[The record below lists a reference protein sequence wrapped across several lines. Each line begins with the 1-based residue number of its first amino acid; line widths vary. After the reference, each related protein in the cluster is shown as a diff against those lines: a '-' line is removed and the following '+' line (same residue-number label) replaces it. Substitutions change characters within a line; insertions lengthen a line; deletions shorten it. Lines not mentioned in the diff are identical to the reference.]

1 MNARIEPLNCGEQTD
16 PSPRPSPL
24 RKGRGRS
31 PRGVVRG
38 QVHGKGCNLLL
49 GIVWLGGALRTGTVR
64 APGVQPIAR
73 KRLVRRGGMGGMGSM
88 RAMGGME
95 REV

>member
-16 PSPRPSPL
+16 PPPPPPPPPEGGGGRTPRG
-24 RKGRGRS
+24 GRGA
-31 PRGVVRG
+31 
-38 QVHGKGCNLLL
+38 VHGKGCNLLL